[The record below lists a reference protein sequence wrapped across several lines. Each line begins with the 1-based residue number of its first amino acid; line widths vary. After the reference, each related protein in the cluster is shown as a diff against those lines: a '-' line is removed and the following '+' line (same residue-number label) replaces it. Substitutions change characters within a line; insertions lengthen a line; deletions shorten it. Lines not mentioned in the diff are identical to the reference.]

1 MSTTAEAQKKLISNQ
16 QLWMVMNLWKR
27 IEYVAR
33 NRHSNPTLLLDEVE
47 KIKTEYSENMMAL
60 EVLNDI
66 LVTRNLLQNKQ
77 STINEIKEK
86 TEVIHSTSDEFSP
99 EDSDFIYHY
108 FLKNANRSF
117 CRYLIRLLENDKTL
131 TSINA
136 SNKKDAYDNTFD
148 AYGDENM
155 IALLGLALKIN
166 TTVTS
171 LGLLTVLKY
180 PEATLLASAFKNNK
194 TLKSLVLES
203 GTIITDEAA
212 PVLALGLI
220 ENFSVNSLFLNSI
233 QITGSGLEA
242 IISSF
247 GVNKTLT
254 SIELYGLEFNENLAN
269 KLAWALNN
277 NPCFAHSLMLG
288 NCNLDSTSM
297 IPLANALETN
307 TRLTSLRLFNNPIT
321 YNGIRVLASALK
333 INRSLLSLDLS
344 DIPMTI
350 NTFSELASALEVNT
364 SLIDIDLSK
373 NGSSNDSQKVTAL
386 KTVLKNTALKLNRFL
401 TRINLSQNQFDSK
414 SASELIHTLGS
425 HPRLTSI
432 DIALNE
438 IGSEGALA
446 FSAILKDNTTLT
458 SLNLGRCK
466 IEDVG
471 AIAIASALKTNKTLT
486 DVNLSGNAIT
496 AAGAIELASA
506 LSVNIGLLSMSLY
519 GNMIIDKGILA
530 IVSALIQNK
539 FLTTLDLGNN
549 SMLDERTVTKL
560 AECLQKNN
568 TLTSIQLH
576 ISRINDNGAKKIAD
590 VLRTN
595 RHIILLNLN
604 NNDISRS
611 LLETIKSDVDCN
623 IKLQDQQ
630 KYNWSLLSLI
640 INFLHANQESQIKYS
655 ILSPIKEKILNLA
668 GIQKPSTTTTDLSR
682 LLDTQFCKNL
692 LSERT
697 LLSQFEGMR
706 LRQSEGAT
714 LDEEKKE
721 MSLKFKG

>member
-16 QLWMVMNLWKR
+16 RLR
-27 IEYVAR
+27 
-33 NRHSNPTLLLDEVE
+33 
-47 KIKTEYSENMMAL
+47 
-60 EVLNDI
+60 
-66 LVTRNLLQNKQ
+66 
-77 STINEIKEK
+77 
-86 TEVIHSTSDEFSP
+86 DEFSP
-99 EDSDFIYHY
+99 EDSNFIYHY
-108 FLKNANRSF
+108 FLKNRNRSF
-117 CRYLIRLLENDKTL
+117 SRYLIRLLENDKTL

-212 PVLALGLI
+212 PVLALGLS

-247 GVNKTLT
+247 NVNKTLT
-254 SIELYGLEFNENLAN
+254 SIELYGLEFNEYLAN

-277 NPCFAHSLMLG
+277 NPSFAHSIMLG
-288 NCNLDSTSM
+288 SCNLDSKSI
-297 IPLANALETN
+297 IPIARALETN
-307 TRLTSLRLFNNPIT
+307 SRLTSLRLFNNSIGQI
-321 YNGIRVLASALK
+321 GIEMLASAVEV
-333 INRSLLSLDLS
+333 NRSLLSLDLS
-344 DIPMTI
+344 NVPM
-350 NTFSELASALEVNT
+350 NASAFSKLASALEVNT

-373 NGSSNDSQKVTAL
+373 NGPCKSSNKTAAL
-386 KTVLKNTALKLNRFL
+386 KSALRLNRSL
-401 TRINLSQNQFDSK
+401 TRINLSQNEFDSK
-414 SASELIHTLGS
+414 NTLQLILALGL

-432 DIALNE
+432 DISLND
-438 IGSEGALA
+438 IGSEGGMSFAV
-446 FSAILKDNTTLT
+446 ILKSNMTLT
-458 SLNLGRCK
+458 SLYLGCCK

-471 AIAIASALKTNKTLT
+471 AIAIASALKTNKTLR

-506 LSVNIGLLSMSLY
+506 LSVNSGLLSMSLY

-530 IVSALIQNK
+530 IASALIQNK
-539 FLTTLDLGNN
+539 CLTTLDLGNN
-549 SMLDERTVTKL
+549 SMLDERTLIKL
-560 AECLQKNN
+560 TECLQKNN

-576 ISRINDNGAKKIAD
+576 MSRINENGAKKIAD

-604 NNDISRS
+604 HNDISRS
-611 LLETIKSDVDCN
+611 LLETIKSGVDCN

-668 GIQKPSTTTTDLSR
+668 GIQKPSTTTMDLSR

-706 LRQSEGAT
+706 LRHSEGAT
-714 LDEEKKE
+714 LEEEKKE
-721 MSLKFKG
+721 MPLKFKG